1 LTLGQANKYSN
12 AEIRQGQYKM
22 KNNIIKLP
30 MPEVYSPALQAVT
43 DAVDKLSDE
52 DTDKLF
58 SYLWA
63 MGYGETS

>member
-1 LTLGQANKYSN
+1 MTD
-12 AEIRQGQYKM
+12 
-22 KNNIIKLP
+22 NIIKFP
-30 MPEVYSPALQAVT
+30 IPEVYSLAVQAVT

-63 MGYGETS
+63 MGYGAVLTTE